1 MAYLHSTGCPD
12 VILDHCMDVRQPD
25 AFLQKTHCL
34 VKEQDIQTEIHRR
47 HIVRQMKYRRLGRS
61 GLKISSLVLGMM
73 NFGNPTPKE
82 EAFKIIDRALDT
94 GINLFDCAD
103 VYAGGV
109 SERILGET
117 LARNG
122 KRKDVLI
129 TSKVFMRTGPGPN
142 DLGNTKHHIINSCEE
157 SLRRLKTDYID
168 IYFLHRTDFDI
179 PQEESLAALDHLVK
193 QGKVRYIACSTH
205 PAWRVVEAIM
215 ISERYHY
222 PKFIC
227 EQPPYNL
234 LDRRI
239 ENEIIPM
246 CRAYDLGIITW
257 SPLAQ
262 GVLACRY
269 KDPSSLP
276 QGSRGTLKA
285 VYAERITQRGIEIS
299 FELAQRAAAKGCT
312 VVQLAIAWVL
322 NQPGITSAIIGPRN
336 LEQLE
341 DLLPSIDLKLDE
353 SDLKFCDAL
362 VPPGTYV
369 SNHFNTSNWMK

>member
-1 MAYLHSTGCPD
+1 MAFHEWSKS
-12 VILDHCMDVRQPD
+12 M
-25 AFLQKTHCL
+25 
-34 VKEQDIQTEIHRR
+34 E
-47 HIVRQMKYRRLGRS
+47 YRRLGRS
-61 GLKISSLVLGMM
+61 GLKISSLVLGTM

-82 EAFKIIDRALDT
+82 EAIQIIDRAIEA

-103 VYAGGV
+103 VYAGGE
-109 SERILGET
+109 SEKILGEA

-122 KRKDVLI
+122 KRKEVFV

-157 SLRRLKTDYID
+157 SLGRLKTDYID
-168 IYFLHRTDFDI
+168 IYFLHRTDFNV
-179 PQEESLAALDHLVK
+179 PQEESLAALDLLVK

-215 ISERYHY
+215 ISERFHY

-239 ENEIIPM
+239 ENEIVPM
-246 CRAYDLGIITW
+246 CQTYDLGIITW

-269 KDPSSLP
+269 RDPLKLP
-276 QGSRGTLKA
+276 EGSRGALKN
-285 VYAERITQRGIEIS
+285 VYAERITEKGIEVS
-299 FELAQRAAAKGCT
+299 FELVKKADEKGCT
-312 VVQLAIAWVL
+312 VAQLAVAWVL
-322 NQPGITSAIIGPRN
+322 KQPGITGAIIGPRN
-336 LEQLE
+336 LEQFE
-341 DLLPSIDLKLDE
+341 NLLPSADIKFDE
-353 SDLKFCDAL
+353 PDLKFCDAL